1 MLAKRD
7 LRGVVSS
14 ITTVVI
20 GVFMLTFSL
29 VLGDSVGAGMQ
40 SSARAI
46 IGDTDVVVAA
56 KQPAKQLIDDAVVSA
71 IEGLGDDVHV
81 RRISQ
86 AVGRLPD
93 VKSESTVFVSNIP
106 ELSADT
112 VLVSGRLP
120 QHEGEVAVNQTLA
133 RNQGYS
139 PGSVMGLLDGNWQP
153 AGDMSV
159 VGVIAPGNDT
169 ALNV

>member
-81 RRISQ
+81 RRIS
-86 AVGRLPD
+86 
-93 VKSESTVFVSNIP
+93 
-106 ELSADT
+106 
-112 VLVSGRLP
+112 
-120 QHEGEVAVNQTLA
+120 
-133 RNQGYS
+133 
-139 PGSVMGLLDGNWQP
+139 
-153 AGDMSV
+153 
-159 VGVIAPGNDT
+159 
-169 ALNV
+169 

>member
-1 MLAKRD
+1 MLAKRE
-7 LRGVVSS
+7 LRGMVSS

-29 VLGDSVGAGMQ
+29 VLGDSVSAGMQ

-46 IGDTDVVVAA
+46 VGDTDVVVAA
-56 KQPAKQLIDDAVVSA
+56 KLPAKQLIDDAAVSA

-81 RRISQ
+81 RKISQ
-86 AVGRLPD
+86 AVARLPN
-93 VKSESTVFVSNIP
+93 VKSESTVFVNNIP
-106 ELSADT
+106 QLSADT

-120 QHEGEVAVNQTLA
+120 QQEGEVAVNQTLA
-133 RNQGYS
+133 RNQGYA
-139 PGSVMGLLDGNWQP
+139 PGSVIGLLDGNWQP

-159 VGVIAPGNDT
+159 VGGIAPG
-169 ALNV
+169 ASG